1 MGQCGL
7 EYWYYGSLALAVEND
22 LRHPVND
29 LRHRGDIGMAA
40 KVKRRRKVALLVET
54 SRSYGRDVLRGIAD
68 FARTRSNWSLLH
80 QEMTIDVLLPD
91 WMRDA
96 KIDGV
101 IARVDTRTIDPLR
114 RLGVPCVDVRC
125 SRSFPGIPQVETDDR
140 KVAQLAFEHLWDR
153 GFRRFAY
160 CGFKYAHYSESRLRF
175 FRDAVRAAGCSLA
188 IYETDGQRGSPITSV
203 EESGGADA
211 EALSA
216 WLTSLAAPT
225 GMFVCN
231 DIRGQQVLNVCSG
244 LGLAVPDDL
253 GVIGVDD
260 DDAICPLSNP
270 PLSSVR
276 PNAERVGYRAAEILD
291 AMIHGN
297 LGQDAVELIP
307 PKAVVQRM
315 STRVIAVDDREVAR
329 VCRFIREHACDGID
343 VHDVAEFTCLS
354 RRQLERRFRTELNRT
369 LHEAI
374 TSVQIERVKQLLR
387 ESGLTLEQIAPL
399 AGYGHKQQLGA
410 VFKKVCGETPGAYR
424 RRMASGHAAAAHS

>member
-1 MGQCGL
+1 M
-7 EYWYYGSLALAVEND
+7 
-22 LRHPVND
+22 P
-29 LRHRGDIGMAA
+29 A
-40 KVKRRRKVALLVET
+40 KVKSRRKVALLVET
-54 SRSYGRDVLRGIAD
+54 SRSYGRDLLRGIAD

-80 QEMTIDVLLPD
+80 QEMTIDVLLPE
-91 WMRDA
+91 WMREA
-96 KIDGV
+96 RIDGV

-114 RLGVPCVDVRC
+114 HLGVPCVDVRC
-125 SRSFPGIPQVETDDR
+125 SQSFPGIPQVETDDR

-160 CGFKYAHYSESRLRF
+160 CGFKYAHYSESRLRY
-175 FRDAVRAAGCSLA
+175 FRDAVNSAVCSLSV
-188 IYETDGQRGSPITSV
+188 YETHGQRDAPITSV
-203 EESGGADA
+203 EESGVADA

-216 WLTSLAAPT
+216 WLTSLTPPT
-225 GMFVCN
+225 GIFVCN

-291 AMIHGN
+291 AMIDGN
-297 LGQDAVELIP
+297 LVQGAVEFIP
-307 PKAVVQRM
+307 PTAIVQRM

-343 VHDVAEFTCLS
+343 VHDVAEFTSLS

-369 LHEAI
+369 PHEEI
-374 TSVQIERVKQLLR
+374 TAVQIDRVKQLLR
-387 ESGLTLEQIAPL
+387 ESDMTLEQIAPL
-399 AGYGHKQQLGA
+399 AGYSHKERLGA
-410 VFKKVCGETPGAYR
+410 VFKRVCGETPGAYR
-424 RRMASGHAAAAHS
+424 RRMVSEQA